1 MIINYNSSFSDQ
13 LLDDRH
19 GSRNSATEERVC
31 KGSRPA
37 YSTRSGRTPSGAGIR
52 ISALKGKPRKR
63 LDPPESPALLPAE
76 DNAEHVAE
84 FGERHVIAGR
94 DQADDHRA
102 HLAKGS

>member
-63 LDPPESPALLPAE
+63 LDPQESPALDLVQLIVNGRGEFSELLHA
-76 DNAEHVAE
+76 VA
-84 FGERHVIAGR
+84 
-94 DQADDHRA
+94 
-102 HLAKGS
+102 